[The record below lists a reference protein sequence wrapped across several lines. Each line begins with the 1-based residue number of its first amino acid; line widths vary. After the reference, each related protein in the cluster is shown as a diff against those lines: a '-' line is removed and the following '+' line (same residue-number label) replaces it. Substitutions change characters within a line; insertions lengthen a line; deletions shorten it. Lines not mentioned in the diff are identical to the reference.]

1 MPEQVVQIST
11 ITIAILHDERG
22 VYRTQRMDLS
32 SRYLMNIHRFHI
44 KHKARARRYVIYSR
58 AMRATISL
66 RACARV
72 HVRTHAHSRTSWRAR
87 ANRVAANAGESSSS
101 CVVLVGYESSEVPR
115 VRDLVDA
122 LRAAM
127 EDSGMD
133 IGMVD
138 VLGVDDA
145 HLGRT
150 IDDIRRGASNPD
162 GGVFQRN
169 DPTAGTRVVM
179 LYGDD
184 AKALMPDLKL
194 EMNEEG
200 FPGAIF
206 GVFTDGLI
214 ALPVGAAAASVAS
227 AHERYWDL
235 RPTTAA
241 DSYTD
246 DDVHFEYNG
255 ELDVWDL
262 SRVTTAMAVAMDR
275 ADVLDTATRD
285 TGGERLRS
293 DASHVVAIDGVVGE
307 PLRKALLDA
316 LTEVG
321 YDHFS
326 ETGPPET
333 KWNREMRDGLDDAG
347 GESPPPSWGLT
358 PETLAAMMETDA
370 VRSFRARLAAMYPEY
385 DIRTLP
391 SDALEPDGIPGAWGG
406 SSICSAVGNAA
417 VYGDMFHWHIDM
429 DPSQLDPS
437 APWVERF
444 GSYVNRERGRPLF
457 VSAMVYL
464 NPGPWPAAFDAETLF
479 LDPGTG
485 TGVFVRPQPGR
496 VVLMD
501 QDILHRVSTPSQIAN
516 LPRYSFVLKLCFF
529 PKRVDGPQRMTL
541 IREDWGEPCLFGT
554 AAGHVGGEEIYED
567 AYDDDCDPTLDDCD
581 LWALGIYTE
590 DFMLSSMDEDE
601 EEDDEEEEP

>member
-1 MPEQVVQIST
+1 MRATLASLAPERAPPISGPH
-11 ITIAILHDERG
+11 AR
-22 VYRTQRMDLS
+22 
-32 SRYLMNIHRFHI
+32 SRSI
-44 KHKARARRYVIYSR
+44 ARAR
-58 AMRATISL
+58 
-66 RACARV
+66 
-72 HVRTHAHSRTSWRAR
+72 AR
-87 ANRVAANAGESSSS
+87 AASSDASADS
-101 CVVLVGYESSEVPR
+101 ACVVLVGYEPGEVPR

-133 IGMVD
+133 IGPVD
-138 VLGVDDA
+138 VIGVDEGD
-145 HLGRT
+145 LGRA
-150 IDDIRRGASNPD
+150 IGDIRRGAVNPAAAAFERD
-162 GGVFQRN
+162 

-179 LYGDD
+179 LCGDD

-200 FPGAIF
+200 FPGSIF
-206 GVFTDGLI
+206 GVFTEGLI
-214 ALPVGAAAASVAS
+214 GLPVGRAAANVAE

-241 DSYTD
+241 DSYVPS
-246 DDVHFEYNG
+246 DVDFEYDG
-255 ELDVWDL
+255 ERDVWDL

-275 ADVLDTATRD
+275 ADVLDTATR
-285 TGGERLRS
+285 GERLRS
-293 DASHVVAIDGVVGE
+293 DASHVVAVDGVVGE

-326 ETGPPET
+326 EPGPPET
-333 KWNREMRDGLDDAG
+333 KWNREMRDGLDDAS

-370 VRSFRARLAAMYPEY
+370 VRSFRARIASLYPEY
-385 DIRTLP
+385 DIRTMP
-391 SDALEPDGIPGAWGG
+391 SEALEPDGVPGAWGG

-457 VSAMVYL
+457 VSVLVYL

-501 QDILHRVSTPSQIAN
+501 QDILHRVSTPSRIAN

-529 PKRVDGPQRMTL
+529 PKRVDAPQRMTL

-554 AAGHVGGEEIYED
+554 AAGHVGGEESYED
-567 AYDDDCDPTLDDCD
+567 AYDDDCDPSLEDCD
-581 LWALGIYTE
+581 LWALGIFT
-590 DFMLSSMDEDE
+590 D
-601 EEDDEEEEP
+601 EDDEDDEDDDDDDDDD